1 MEKEKMGVLI
11 NKCQNRRRIRQ
22 AGIRQM
28 AQAIL
33 NALDCPDGELS
44 ILIEDDKGIAGLN
57 REYLQRKGPTN
68 VIAFPMRD
76 GNSRVMN
83 PDILGDVVISIETAE
98 REGNDAGTGMK
109 RRFAELLIHGILHLF
124 GYDHEKNSY
133 QARKMGKKAAELLKI
148 VEDIDL

>member
-1 MEKEKMGVLI
+1 
-11 NKCQNRRRIRQ
+11 
-22 AGIRQM
+22 M

-44 ILIEDDKGIAGLN
+44 VLIEDDKGIAGLN
-57 REYLQRKGPTN
+57 REYLHRKGPTN

-76 GNSRVMN
+76 GNSPVMN
-83 PDILGDVVISIETAE
+83 PDILGDVVISVETAE
-98 REGNDAGTGMK
+98 REGKDAGIGMK

-148 VEDIDL
+148 VEEIAL

>member
-1 MEKEKMGVLI
+1 
-11 NKCQNRRRIRQ
+11 
-22 AGIRQM
+22 M

-57 REYLQRKGPTN
+57 GEYLHRKGPTN

-76 GNSRVMN
+76 ENSPVMN

-98 REGNDAGTGMK
+98 REGKDAGTGMK

-124 GYDHEKNSY
+124 GYDHEKNRY
-133 QARKMGKKAAELLKI
+133 QAKKMEKKAAELLKI
-148 VEDIDL
+148 VEGIEL